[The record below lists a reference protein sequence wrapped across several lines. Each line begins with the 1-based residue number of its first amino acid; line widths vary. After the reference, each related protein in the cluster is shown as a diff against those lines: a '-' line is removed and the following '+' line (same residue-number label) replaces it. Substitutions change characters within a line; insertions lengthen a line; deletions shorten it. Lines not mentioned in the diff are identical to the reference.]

1 VEREDAC
8 VLRRGVIDSVLWYT
22 SGTGIYA
29 EYEVGFVFTS
39 EELRQADIFACL
51 DEAECARLAHT
62 IADLRLEPGEWL
74 FREGAP
80 ASFYVLL
87 EGCLRI
93 VLDVHGKQTEIA
105 EHEFKQGDFLGE
117 VPLLLTITRKRR
129 NLDICRCL
137 ATGPSFR
144 YGQFS
149 PALHKSKSSG
159 LRSDCKQLRHDSRI
173 LVCHSVLMTL
183 KTPDV

>member
-1 VEREDAC
+1 MIP
-8 VLRRGVIDSVLWYT
+8 VLLATLVVLCLPNLY
-22 SGTGIYA
+22 
-29 EYEVGFVFTS
+29 
-39 EELRQADIFACL
+39 FAFQFICFK
-51 DEAECARLAHT
+51 
-62 IADLRLEPGEWL
+62 LRLKKG
-74 FREGAP
+74 
-80 ASFYVLL
+80 SSQ
-87 EGCLRI
+87 I
-93 VLDVHGKQTEIA
+93 VPD
-105 EHEFKQGDFLGE
+105 
-117 VPLLLTITRKRR
+117 LLTITRKRR